1 MFLRFLC
8 CLLFDPLG
16 GLASLREIFIHSIT
30 SRFSAFM
37 FTFLRKR
44 GWLTADPKRGL
55 AQEANDF
62 MIAVAFLDQHE
73 LAAFRIGT
81 LNGENHDMISQLRRS
96 LDTQALDPYRFLG
109 EIGFRQPR
117 SAVTL
122 RASHDAAGHVQ
133 GHDVDEAVGRA
144 AAANLNR

>member
-1 MFLRFLC
+1 MVEFLR
-8 CLLFDPLG
+8 
-16 GLASLREIFIHSIT
+16 A
-30 SRFSAFM
+30 
-37 FTFLRKR
+37 R
-44 GWLTADPKRGL
+44 GRLSTDPKRGL

-81 LNGENHDMISQLRRS
+81 LNGEDHSTISQLRRS
-96 LDTQALDPYRFLG
+96 LDIQALDPCRFLG
-109 EIGFRQPR
+109 ELGFRQPR
-117 SAVTL
+117 SAVNFGA
-122 RASHDAAGHVQ
+122 RHDATGHVQ

>member
-16 GLASLREIFIHSIT
+16 VLASLREIFIHSIT

-37 FTFLRKR
+37 STFLRKR
-44 GWLTADPKRGL
+44 GWLSADPKRRL

-62 MIAVAFLDQHE
+62 MIAVPFLDQHE
-73 LAAFRIGT
+73 LATFRIGT
-81 LNGENHDMISQLRRS
+81 LNGEDHDTISQLRRS
-96 LDTQALDPYRFLG
+96 LDIQALDPCRFLG
-109 EIGFRQPR
+109 DFGFRQPR
-117 SAVTL
+117 SAVNL

-133 GHDVDEAVGRA
+133 GHDVDEAVGSA
-144 AAANLNR
+144 AAADLDR